1 MLVLG
6 IESSC
11 DETGAAVV
19 RDGRYLLSNVVAS
32 QAALHDRYGGVV
44 PEVASRQ
51 QLTTIIPVIETALEQ
66 SGVQWSD
73 LDGIAAT
80 YGPGLAGSLLIGL
93 TAGKTLAL
101 ARHLPFIGINHLE
114 AHIYANWLRKGINA
128 TGQGVPPVSS
138 PAGGGPGSAGGSPA
152 GAGAGSAG
160 GSPAGAGDE
169 QEGDPRFPVLSLI
182 VSGAHSELVLI
193 RRHGHYQ
200 LLGRTRDDA
209 SGEAFDKVARI
220 LGLGYPG
227 GPAIQKAADQAEH
240 AGKPL
245 YKLPRPWLRGTYDFS
260 FSGLKKVVLQL
271 VQGSLNPTIPAPVG
285 EPPALQSHPAPAGEP
300 PALPGPTHT
309 GKDAGGTSDAAPD
322 VRGHLYTRMGAQA
335 AEMGGISVPDLAAE
349 FQEAVVDVLATKT
362 RQAAEE
368 HQVAQVLLA
377 GGVAANNLLRTRLEQ
392 ELRPLNI
399 PLTYPPIEFCTDNA
413 AMIAAA
419 GYFHLRLGERHSLDL
434 DVRPGLQL
442 PFAS

>member
-19 RDGRYLLSNVVAS
+19 QDGRYLLSNVVAS
-32 QAALHDRYGGVV
+32 QAQVHDRYGGVV
-44 PEVASRQ
+44 PEVASLQ
-51 QLTTIIPVIETALEQ
+51 QLATIIPVIETALEQ
-66 SGVQWSD
+66 AGVQWSD
-73 LDGIAAT
+73 LHGIGAT

-101 ARHLPFIGINHLE
+101 ARGLPFIGINHLE
-114 AHIYANWLRKGINA
+114 AHIYANWLRKGA
-128 TGQGVPPVSS
+128 TPPR
-138 PAGGGPGSAGGSPA
+138 AGWETGGTSGPLLPTGE
-152 GAGAGSAG
+152 
-160 GSPAGAGDE
+160 DDY

-193 RRHGHYQ
+193 PRHGQYH

-209 SGEAFDKVARI
+209 AGEAFDKVARI

-227 GPAIQKAADQAEH
+227 GPAIQKAADQAQH
-240 AGKPL
+240 SDKPL
-245 YKLPRPWLRGTYDFS
+245 YKLPRAWLRGTYDFS
-260 FSGLKKVVLQL
+260 FSGLKTAVLQL
-271 VQGSLNPTIPAPVG
+271 VQGSMNPTSYPTPAAGDGGATSPT
-285 EPPALQSHPAPAGEP
+285 PAAGDGGATSPTPDWRDTGATSPTPDRRDAGATSHPQ
-300 PALPGPTHT
+300 
-309 GKDAGGTSDAAPD
+309 
-322 VRGHLYTRMGAQA
+322 GHQYAQMGAQA
-335 AEMGGISVPDLAAE
+335 ARLGGISVPDLAAE
-349 FQEAVVDVLATKT
+349 FQEAVIDVLATKT

-368 HQVAQVLLA
+368 YRVAHVLLA
-377 GGVAANNLLRTRLEQ
+377 GGVAANKLLRTRLEE

-419 GYFHLRLGERHSLDL
+419 GYFHLRLGERHGLDL